1 MGKPDPAL
9 LGRLAGVAG
18 AAWVALA
25 LVPGSLGGPSYGT
38 SMSTPQIAAWAS
50 QHTRSFPVTGFI
62 GGLSASVFALFLLL
76 LVSAARGRGL
86 LKSVVVQLG
95 GRGHG
100 HRLGGDRCLLR
111 ASRRGRRQ
119 QATGG
124 VVALFSLNAAMTYTD
139 GFVAGMAILALSL
152 LQLTPRALPRPLIWL
167 GALTGT
173 YLIVSDPIQLAVS
186 HGPAG
191 ADPPDRRRPVARV
204 GSHGDS
210 RHAHQASQGYHAA
223 TSSYRHRGLVGLLTR
238 NTTPQGKPTLAEAR
252 ERPD

>member
-1 MGKPDPAL
+1 MEASTWESRHPAL

-86 LKSVVVQLG
+86 LKSVVVSSAAAVMAIDWVGTGVYYALADAAG
-95 GRGHG
+95 
-100 HRLGGDRCLLR
+100 
-111 ASRRGRRQ
+111 RQ

-186 HGPAG
+186 HSPAG
-191 ADPPDRRRPVARV
+191 ATGPIGVVLSLVWVLTVTAVMLIKPVR
-204 GSHGDS
+204 D
-210 RHAHQASQGYHAA
+210 
-223 TSSYRHRGLVGLLTR
+223 
-238 NTTPQGKPTLAEAR
+238 TTPRQAVTATEASLVS
-252 ERPD
+252 